1 MARDLNYGLGT
12 RVSGRASSPVRRR
25 AADSI
30 LRPPNSRPERDNWP
44 KRVLRCVASVA
55 SGGNG
60 AASTRTAPNESAI
73 NNDKSVQPS
82 AQAPKSFARPP
93 TDKLNSRA
101 RTNIAAANI
110 SLSLWSLP
118 VPINHFRRR
127 NFNLVAIKRRNPM
140 TTCAPPVASAAPFG
154 SVRLR
159 IHLSSD

>member
-55 SGGNG
+55 SGSNG

-82 AQAPKSFARPP
+82 AQAPKAS

-118 VPINHFRRR
+118 LPINHFRRR

-140 TTCAPPVASAAPFG
+140 TTCAPPPVASNAPFG